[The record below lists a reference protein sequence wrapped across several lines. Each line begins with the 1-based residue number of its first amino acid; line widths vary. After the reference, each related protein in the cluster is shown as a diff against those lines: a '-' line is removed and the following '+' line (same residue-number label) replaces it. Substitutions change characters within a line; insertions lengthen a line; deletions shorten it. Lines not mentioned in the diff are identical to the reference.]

1 MSTNGRPEKLYCVKC
16 GHLIHREPFQPYSS
30 NADFSRAEHSTD
42 VSCAESAHMARVEQ
56 WWMDNGREPD
66 IVY

>member
-1 MSTNGRPEKLYCVKC
+1 MSTNGRPEELYCAKC
-16 GHLIHREPFQPYSS
+16 GHLIHREPFQPYTS
-30 NADFSRAEHSTD
+30 NADFSHAKHGSD
-42 VSCAESAHMARVEQ
+42 ASCAESAHMARVAQ